1 MTPDTASIIADA
13 AAQMANA
20 YHDADYR
27 GEIQSHIYILAATGT
42 PLEEA
47 ARRAYAW
54 ADKERRGARGCVSF
68 DALQSEF
75 GDALNYAALPSASLS
90 AAQRCGDNKR
100 AGGKATPRVPEKGI
114 AEQDEELTYLVS
126 VIRNLVERN
135 VVSVDPL
142 TCAIDV
148 RALEPVIRR
157 AAEMLLQS
165 ATKAELKEAGVKP
178 RHWREAAAELERY
191 ARFRADLI

>member
-1 MTPDTASIIADA
+1 MTPDAAIIADV

-27 GEIQSHIYILAATGT
+27 GEILSHIYLLAATGT

-54 ADKERRGARGCVSF
+54 ADRERRVDRGRVSL

-75 GDALNYAALPSASLS
+75 GDALNYAALPCPSLS
-90 AAQRCGDNKR
+90 DFERWYDSNQAS
-100 AGGKATPRVPEKGI
+100 GKATPRVPEKGI
-114 AEQDEELTYLVS
+114 AEQDEGLMYLVS

-135 VVSVDPL
+135 VVNCDPV

-148 RALEPVIRR
+148 RSLEPVIRR